1 MSTCWECG
9 KPFPSG
15 RRALKQHRKST
26 NHTECRRCYD
36 MFNSAQDRH
45 LNSKIHRGS
54 SVQCP
59 LCMKAYTTATGIVN
73 HLESGTCPNTQNL
86 SRDALYRLVR
96 SRDPQGVISKKLIG
110 WTGEV
115 EYEATVHTWNGSGY
129 ECYLC
134 HRVFQKIQSL
144 DQHLKS
150 PVPPSC
156 GRGDSFGL
164 TAWTWNFVDQQSYYH
179 CPKVTCRSEFKTLAS
194 LISHLESESCGYIRF
209 SNVQNRVKEMM
220 LGGKLIGH

>member
-1 MSTCWECG
+1 
-9 KPFPSG
+9 
-15 RRALKQHRKST
+15 
-26 NHTECRRCYD
+26 
-36 MFNSAQDRH
+36 
-45 LNSKIHRGS
+45 
-54 SVQCP
+54 
-59 LCMKAYTTATGIVN
+59 MKAYTTATGIVN

-150 PVPPSC
+150 PV
-156 GRGDSFGL
+156 R
-164 TAWTWNFVDQQSYYH
+164 
-179 CPKVTCRSEFKTLAS
+179 KLA
-194 LISHLESESCGYIRF
+194 
-209 SNVQNRVKEMM
+209 V
-220 LGGKLIGH
+220 